1 MLTHTELKKGVKII
15 FEDAP
20 CEIMEINPLRK
31 AQRQLIIQAKIK
43 NLITG
48 SIVSRNFHQGET
60 IEEAEIS
67 KFKAKFLYSH
77 RGRFFFSKED
87 SSSRRFDLSEN
98 QIGLNYQFLK
108 AGEIIDAQ
116 EFENSVINISLPI
129 KVRLGVKEAP
139 SGFKGDRA
147 QSGTK
152 IVTLE
157 TGAKIAAPLF
167 IEEGDTIEVNTE
179 RGEYVQRVQ

>member
-15 FEDAP
+15 FEADP
-20 CEIMEINPLRK
+20 YEIMEINPLRK

-60 IEEAEIS
+60 IEEADIS

-87 SSSRRFDLSEN
+87 DSSRRFDLSEN
-98 QIGLNYQFLK
+98 QIGLNSQFLK

-129 KVRLGVKEAP
+129 KVRLTVKEAP
-139 SGFKGDRA
+139 SGLRGDRA